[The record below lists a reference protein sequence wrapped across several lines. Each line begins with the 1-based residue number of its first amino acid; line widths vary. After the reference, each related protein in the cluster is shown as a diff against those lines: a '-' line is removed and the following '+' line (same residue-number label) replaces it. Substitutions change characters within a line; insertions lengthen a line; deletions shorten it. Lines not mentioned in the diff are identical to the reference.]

1 MDISKVYDV
10 LEGKV
15 GIVNSRNAINLICSS
30 IGGHFLN
37 LYNLKVQNVMEKAPI
52 QKQGSVI
59 SLRNHLLFIRPSGF
73 GKSLLLR
80 TAEYMLPE
88 EMRRENQL
96 MTDITDTDTGDT
108 EGNALKINYNDN
120 AGKIVRYTTTI
131 TEAGA
136 VGTYQEGKVKPGYFY
151 ECRQGFV
158 LVEEF
163 SAILSMFKATHSST
177 FQQILLTA
185 LDSGKVNKRL
195 AAGSLDYETQMTL
208 MAGIQ
213 PAVVDIEAGAGLWRR
228 FAIELFIPTMKIIE
242 NTKRASIESWDTE
255 KSQKAFDALSEISEY
270 IYETLYS
277 GVYHFK
283 GITITDEF
291 KEFLMKLKI
300 SAALID
306 HYVKLAAGYHY
317 FFGNIEEE
325 HVVVDIDKHLR
336 AMIVSDYV
344 SRKLMLFNMAS
355 LIVIMSLK
363 QMLQDGY
370 NENHITLLDLF
381 DYVWHY
387 QMSEGELRS
396 VVKLLLDVGLLRK
409 TSSVTDQ
416 SQYYQIVDSR
426 YLNKLCNYTELLQEI
441 CAKGE
446 LTYDSN
452 YEHL

>member
-1 MDISKVYDV
+1 MNINDIYNI

-15 GIVNSRNAINLICSS
+15 GIVNSRNAINLLCSS

-37 LYNLKVQNVMEKAPI
+37 LQNLKIRNVYGEAPI
-52 QKQGSVI
+52 QKQGSII

-80 TAEYMLPE
+80 TAEYMLPK
-88 EMRRENQL
+88 EMRQDSFDFELTEQTEK
-96 MTDITDTDTGDT
+96 TDK
-108 EGNALKINYNDN
+108 NSQAPLKINYNDN
-120 AGKIVRYTTTI
+120 AGKVVRYMTTI

-136 VGTYQEGKVKPGYFY
+136 VGTYLEGRVKPGMFY
-151 ECRQGFV
+151 ECRQGYL

-163 SAILSMFKATHSST
+163 SAILNMLRSTHSST

-185 LDSGKVNKRL
+185 LDSGKVNKQL
-195 AAGSLDYETQMTL
+195 AAGSLNYETQLTL

-213 PAVVDIEAGAGLWRR
+213 PAVIDVEAGAGLWRR

-242 NTKRASIESWDTE
+242 DTKLASIESWNVE
-255 KSQKAFDALSEISEY
+255 KSQRAFNALAEISEY
-270 IYETLYS
+270 IYETLYL
-277 GVYHFK
+277 GTCTFK
-283 GITITDEF
+283 GMTITDEF
-291 KEFLMKLKI
+291 KDFLMNLRT

-317 FFGNIEEE
+317 FFGHIEEE
-325 HVVVDIDKHLR
+325 QLVIDIDKYLK
-336 AMIVSDYV
+336 ASIVADYL

-355 LIVIMSLK
+355 LIVIMALK
-363 QMLQDGY
+363 QMLLDGY

-396 VVKLLLDVGLLRK
+396 VIKLLVDVGLLRK
-409 TSSVTDQ
+409 TSAN
-416 SQYYQIVDSR
+416 SQTQYQIVDAR
-426 YLNKLCNYTELLQEI
+426 YLNKLCNRTETLQKI
-441 CAKGE
+441 CASGE
-446 LTYDSN
+446 LTHDTN
-452 YEHL
+452 YKHL